1 MKPSVCPVDSYAESS
16 SLERFECPLCELGL
30 SNGDDLQQHILMHA
44 GEQESFKCN
53 VCDKVCQDATMFGKH
68 LRVHTGEKPFK

>member
-1 MKPSVCPVDSYAESS
+1 MKSSVSPVDRDADPS

-44 GEQESFKCN
+44 GEQESYKCG
-53 VCDKVCQDATMFGKH
+53 VCGKVCQDAAMFGKH
-68 LRVHTGEKPFK
+68 LRIHTGEKPFK